1 MSSMMTGRFN
11 VARSWILLQ
20 RFLSGRG
27 DGIGGVAA
35 IEFAVL
41 ATILLFTT
49 LATADLGMGFY
60 RKMQV
65 ENAAQAGARYV
76 MLKGL
81 DTAGIGSAIQ
91 AATNYADIV
100 ASDPN
105 VFFGCAFGSAITS
118 TYQFAT
124 CPDGTAAGR
133 YVTVSTQAIYSPIL
147 TLPLFPKNISLG
159 AEFTV
164 RVP

>member
-1 MSSMMTGRFN
+1 MSKMMTGKVHVVGSWFLLRRF
-11 VARSWILLQ
+11 I
-20 RFLSGRG
+20 GGCG

-41 ATILLFTT
+41 ATILIFTSV
-49 LATADLGMGFY
+49 ATADLGMGFY

-65 ENAAQAGARYV
+65 QNAAQAGARYV

-81 DTAGIGSAIQ
+81 DTTGIVSAIH

-105 VFFGCAFGSAITS
+105 VFYGCASSSGITS

-124 CPDGTAAGR
+124 CSDGTTAGR
-133 YVTVSTQAIYSPIL
+133 YVTVSTQAYYKPIL
-147 TLPLFPKNISLG
+147 TLPLFPENFSLG

>member
-1 MSSMMTGRFN
+1 
-11 VARSWILLQ
+11 
-20 RFLSGRG
+20 
-27 DGIGGVAA
+27 
-35 IEFAVL
+35 
-41 ATILLFTT
+41 
-49 LATADLGMGFY
+49 
-60 RKMQV
+60 MQV

-81 DTAGIGSAIQ
+81 DTAGILSAVQ
-91 AATNYADIV
+91 AATSFADIV

-105 VFFGCAFGSAITS
+105 VFYGCASGSGITS

-124 CPDGTAAGR
+124 CSDGTTAGR
-133 YVTVSTQAIYSPIL
+133 YVTVSTQALYKPIL
-147 TLPLFPKNISLG
+147 TLPLFPENFSLG